1 MSLWIAGL
9 IALALIVWAV
19 IAYNRLI
26 AQRNAIS
33 NAHGQIDVQLRR
45 RYDLVPNLVEIARKY
60 MQHERETLEA
70 VTLARARAVSASD
83 ALRAKPSSALAAGAL
98 TDAKGALSMGLGRL
112 LALSEAYP
120 ELKANETL
128 RDLREELTSTEN
140 RVAFTRQ
147 AYNDEVLAFNN
158 ALQSFP
164 DLMVAKVFGFEAA
177 GVLRA
182 TDNAQQRET
191 VRIAL

>member
-1 MSLWIAGL
+1 MAMWITGL
-9 IALALIVWAV
+9 IAVVLVVWAV
-19 IAYNRLI
+19 LAYNRLI
-26 AQRNAIS
+26 ALRNRIA
-33 NAHGQIDVQLRR
+33 NAFGQIDVQLRR
-45 RYDLVPNLVEIARKY
+45 RYDLVPNLVETARKY

-83 ALRAKPSSALAAGAL
+83 ALRAMPASAAAAGAL
-98 TDAKGALSMGLGRL
+98 ADAEGALSMGLGRL

-120 ELKANETL
+120 ELKADETL
-128 RDLREELTSTEN
+128 RDLREELTTTEN

-158 ALQSFP
+158 AVQSFP
-164 DLMVAKVFGFEAA
+164 DLIVAKLFSFEAA
-177 GVLRA
+177 GMLRS

-191 VRIAL
+191 LRITL

>member
-1 MSLWIAGL
+1 MSGWIAL
-9 IALALIVWAV
+9 MVLVALAVWAV

-26 AQRNAIS
+26 ALRNSIS

-45 RYDLVPNLVEIARKY
+45 RYDLIPNLVETARKY

-70 VTLARARAVSASD
+70 VTLARARAISASD
-83 ALRAKPSSALAAGAL
+83 ALRAKPSSAPAAGAL
-98 TDAKGALSMGLGRL
+98 ADAEGALSLGLGRL

-120 ELKANETL
+120 ELKADESL

-158 ALQSFP
+158 AALSFP
-164 DLMVAKVFGFEAA
+164 DLMVAKLFGFEAA
-177 GVLRA
+177 GVLRS

>member
-1 MSLWIAGL
+1 MAAWIAGL
-9 IALALIVWAV
+9 IILAIIIWAIV
-19 IAYNRLI
+19 AYNRLI
-26 AQRNAIS
+26 AFRNSIS

-83 ALRAKPSSALAAGAL
+83 ALRAKPSSALAVGAL
-98 TDAKGALSMGLGRL
+98 TDAEGALSMGLGRL

>member
-1 MSLWIAGL
+1 MAIWIAAL
-9 IALALIVWAV
+9 IVLVLIVWAV
-19 IAYNRLI
+19 MAYNRLI
-26 AQRNAIS
+26 AQRNAIA

-45 RYDLVPNLVEIARKY
+45 RYDLVPNLVETARKY

-70 VTLARARAVSASD
+70 VTLARARAVGAND
-83 ALRAKPSSALAAGAL
+83 ALRAKPTSAAAANAL
-98 TDAKGALSMGLGRL
+98 TDAEGALSLGLGRL

-120 ELKANETL
+120 ELKADETL

-158 ALQSFP
+158 SAQSFP
-164 DLMVAKVFGFEAA
+164 ELLVAKLFGFEAA
-177 GVLRA
+177 GMLRS
-182 TDNAQQRET
+182 TDNAQQRDT
-191 VRIAL
+191 VRISL

>member
-1 MSLWIAGL
+1 MAAWIAGL
-9 IALALIVWAV
+9 IVLAV
-19 IAYNRLI
+19 IIWAIVAYNRLI
-26 AQRNAIS
+26 AFRNSIS

-45 RYDLVPNLVEIARKY
+45 RYDLVPNLVEVARKY
-60 MQHERETLEA
+60 MQHERETLQA

-83 ALRAKPSSALAAGAL
+83 ALRAKPSSAPAAAALA
-98 TDAKGALSMGLGRL
+98 DAEGALSLGLGRL
-112 LALSEAYP
+112 LVLSEAYP
-120 ELKANETL
+120 ELKANESL

-177 GVLRA
+177 GVLRS

>member
-1 MSLWIAGL
+1 MAAWIAGL
-9 IALALIVWAV
+9 IILAIIIWAIV
-19 IAYNRLI
+19 AYNRLI
-26 AQRNAIS
+26 AFRNSIS

-98 TDAKGALSMGLGRL
+98 TDAEGALSMGLGRL

>member
-1 MSLWIAGL
+1 MAAWIAGL
-9 IALALIVWAV
+9 IVLALIIWAIV
-19 IAYNRLI
+19 AYNRLI
-26 AQRNAIS
+26 AFRNSIS

-45 RYDLVPNLVEIARKY
+45 RYDLVPNLVEVARKY

-83 ALRAKPSSALAAGAL
+83 ALRAKPSSAPAAAALA
-98 TDAKGALSMGLGRL
+98 DAEGALSLGLGRL

-120 ELKANETL
+120 ELKANESL

-177 GVLRA
+177 GVLRS